1 MRTLLNLIVSV
12 LALLGGLVAHPATAC
27 AQFDD
32 PFAAMAES
40 AVKTRVVSQKSI
52 ARPGDQFVIAVELD
66 HADGFHSWP
75 SLDTPLGDNLSFAIR
90 TQFGLR
96 GAPAWAKLDGVQY
109 PPTHDDLVANPAGG
123 PPITAPLFSGR
134 AVGYLRVQ
142 ISPDAPMGEHV
153 FTVGLEYQACNASS
167 CQMPQDEQH
176 EVRLKIVPL
185 ESTEQGTP
193 NEPELFASFDVGLWG
208 QGNAGAAG
216 GKPRPIEF
224 NAFGIAFKLDPSGP
238 VGLSLLLLV
247 AALGG
252 LLLNFTPCVL
262 PVIPIK
268 ILSLSA
274 AAGNPRRCLYLGII
288 MSLGVIFFWAVIG
301 AAMAFI
307 SGFKSISTLFQNP
320 WFPLAVGLFMVVM
333 SLGMF
338 NVFAVRLPQFVYMV
352 NPQHET
358 SGGSFLF
365 GILTAVLSTPCTAP
379 FMGAA
384 AAWAAFQPAPVTMST
399 FAAIGAG
406 MALPYLLLSAN
417 PKWISRLPRTGP
429 GSELVKHIMGLLML
443 AVAAFFIGL
452 PIAGWLQTPPDPP
465 TRAYWWVVAALG
477 VAAGLWLTYQTLRI
491 AKRPLVKVAFVLIG
505 LVFAAGN
512 ILIGASLSSH
522 GPIKW
527 VYYTPARFDAA
538 VAEGKVV
545 VMDFTAEWCLTC
557 KALESSVLHQPE
569 IVRLLNDTPDVV
581 PMKVDIT
588 GNNPDGLAKLKE
600 LEWVGIPLLAFFGP
614 GTDSPA
620 KMDAYTPQMVK
631 DAVEQ
636 ARRRTAANA
645 APAIVPTS
653 SSSNP

>member
-1 MRTLLNLIVSV
+1 MRTPFTLLT
-12 LALLGGLVAHPATAC
+12 ALLVTLAAILSLTSPAF
-27 AQFDD
+27 AQGDG
-32 PFAAMAES
+32 P
-40 AVKTRVVSQKSI
+40 AVQVRVVGQKDT
-52 ARPGDQFVIAVELD
+52 ARPGDQIVFAVELA
-66 HADGFHSWP
+66 HTDGYHTWP
-75 SLDTPLGDNLSFAIR
+75 SVETSLPGDVDALAIR
-90 TQFGLR
+90 TEFVILN
-96 GAPAWAKLDGVQY
+96 APSWAKLDGIQF
-109 PPTHDDLVANPAGG
+109 PPTHVDKVANPDGSG
-123 PPITAPLFSGR
+123 QPLEVPLFSGR
-134 AVGYLRVQ
+134 AVGFLRVQ
-142 ISPDAPMGEHV
+142 IAPDAPLGPQ
-153 FTVGLEYQACNASS
+153 TIDVGVNFQACDSNS
-167 CQMPQDEQH
+167 CQMPEQQTH
-176 EVRLKIVPL
+176 TVSLTILAADSQVP
-185 ESTEQGTP
+185 GTP
-193 NEPELFASFDVGLWG
+193 NEPSLFSSFDPSLWG
-208 QGNAGAAG
+208 KAGPLG
-216 GKPRPIEF
+216 SSTKPRPIEF
-224 NAFGIAFKLDPSGP
+224 NAFGVKFKLDPTGP
-238 VGLSLLLLV
+238 IGLTLLLLV

-288 MSLGVIFFWAVIG
+288 MALGVVFFWVAIG
-301 AAMAFI
+301 GAMAFI

-320 WFPLAVGLFMVVM
+320 WFPLGVGIFMVVM

-338 NVFAVRLPQFVYMV
+338 NFFAVRLPQFVYMV

-358 SGGSFLF
+358 STGSFMF

-384 AAWAAFQPAPVTMST
+384 AAWAAFQPAPVTMGT

-417 PKWISRLPRTGP
+417 PKWISKLPRTGP
-429 GSELVKHIMGLLML
+429 GSELVKHVMGLLML

-452 PIAGWLQTPPDPP
+452 PIAGWLQVPPDPP
-465 TRAYWWVVAALG
+465 TRAYWWVVAGLG
-477 VAAGLWLTYQTLRI
+477 AAAGLWLAYQTLKI
-491 AKRPLVKVAFVLIG
+491 AKRPFNKIVFVLVG

-527 VYYTPARFDAA
+527 VYYTPARFQAA
-538 VAEGKVV
+538 VSEGKVV

-557 KALESSVLHQPE
+557 KALESSVLHQPD
-569 IVRLLNDTPDVV
+569 IVKLLNDSPGVV

-614 GTDSPA
+614 GTTEPA

-636 ARRRTAANA
+636 ARPKTAASTTPVVI
-645 APAIVPTS
+645 PAS
-653 SSSNP
+653 STTNP